1 MPQQLSMAQGT
12 PRKFA
17 EKIAIMERKQNEDQE
32 VFTSVMRDVRAITS
46 NCTASPPV
54 CSSPQA
60 LAPPINWNR
69 SGGSLPNVHEMVQ
82 QQPDI
87 HHWSYL
93 HDSSQ
98 LNQSN
103 HLRGRSPITT
113 TTTTTHYHPYKLFKQ
128 HERYLPID
136 QLDYQHLHCSASNH
150 LQPPDMLWPKAR
162 SDPTIFMNLYQQQ
175 ERLENFNIQ
184 DLTLLSS
191 NQSLSPLS
199 FHPTTDSFN
208 GTLQQKII
216 NDSKEITIGSS
227 LPDIPTPIATIQSC
241 PYHYH
246 YHHYHHLHHLHHHH
260 HQTITQRH
268 NTSLCQTLAT
278 PPSSSESQSAPTSPA
293 QSVELPV
300 PTAWPQRNYSNSPE
314 SREIPNIVLTGT
326 DGELDCFEDLQDLHL
341 DANELQQLLSSNE
354 QVDPTGE
361 TQLLQ

>member
-113 TTTTTHYHPYKLFKQ
+113 TTTTHYHPYKLFKQ

-208 GTLQQKII
+208 
-216 NDSKEITIGSS
+216 
-227 LPDIPTPIATIQSC
+227 
-241 PYHYH
+241 
-246 YHHYHHLHHLHHHH
+246 
-260 HQTITQRH
+260 
-268 NTSLCQTLAT
+268 AT